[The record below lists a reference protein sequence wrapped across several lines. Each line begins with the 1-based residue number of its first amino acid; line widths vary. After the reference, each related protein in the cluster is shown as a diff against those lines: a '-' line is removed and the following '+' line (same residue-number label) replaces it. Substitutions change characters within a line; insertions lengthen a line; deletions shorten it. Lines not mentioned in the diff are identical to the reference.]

1 MIRRYSGV
9 LFLSLLVPLL
19 VLHADP
25 KLSLQLLNAS
35 YVAVGY
41 ETAAGFIGETDLEAF
56 RTGKVT
62 AEDREALENVR
73 SALQRWNRYAITL
86 RPQDAELLIAIR
98 SGRIASLQS
107 GVQINTGR
115 NRSPGVGPTVGAEVG
130 PDTDVMSVY
139 EANNGREGPRLW
151 RKLEDDGLKGQNPS
165 LFMSFKSDVEALA
178 KKKKP

>member
-9 LFLSLLVPLL
+9 LFLSLLVPVL

-25 KLSLQLLNAS
+25 KLSLQLF
-35 YVAVGY
+35 
-41 ETAAGFIGETDLEAF
+41 GFIGETDFEAF

-73 SALQRWNRYAITL
+73 SALQTWNRYAITL

-151 RKLEDDGLKGQNPS
+151 RKLEDDGLKGQ
-165 LFMSFKSDVEALA
+165 
-178 KKKKP
+178 